1 MFTLKNFHILGQ
13 KKKIEINNEKKD
25 LSCHQVELG
34 LVMNVKKYISTAT
47 ASC

>member
-1 MFTLKNFHILGQ
+1 MK
-13 KKKIEINNEKKD
+13 KKD

-34 LVMNVKKYISTAT
+34 LVMNVKKKYISTAT